1 MLPRVKIKF
10 INGAIGAFQA
20 LEDGTS
26 GLVCTAETVVAET
39 GVTPGFSLGT
49 PILLQKLADLETY
62 GITKEAAYA
71 ETTPKNT
78 LLYQTVAD
86 FYNEAPNGTK
96 LWIIGVADTV
106 KMSEMLDKNE
116 DYAKALLDAA
126 EGAINILF
134 VATAQATGTNE
145 NGLDADVAI
154 AITKGQDLT
163 ETYTEDNF
171 APSIVIIPGFAY
183 NNQATSLRNL
193 STDSNNR
200 VAVMIGGQD
209 SSGNSIGLLAGRL
222 AAIPVHQSI
231 ARVKTGKINTQTNL
245 MFIGLQKANNDIATI
260 LHDKAYI
267 CPRIFTGKAG
277 YYWSDD
283 KLATMATDDY
293 SFIAR
298 RRTIDKAYRI
308 AYATLVEELSDNIAV
323 TADGKIANA
332 VVKAIQTKVERAIW
346 QDMGN
351 AGNLGTDPD
360 NLDDKGVECFIDA
373 NQNIVASGQ
382 LNISLSIRPYGY
394 SKYINLDLG
403 FQTTTTN

>member
-10 INGAIGAFQA
+10 INGALGAFQA

-26 GLVCTAETVVAET
+26 GLVCTAEAVAAET

-106 KMSEMLDKNE
+106 KMSEMLDKTEN
-116 DYAKALLDAA
+116 YAKALLDAA

-134 VATAQATGTNE
+134 VATAQAAGTTSE
-145 NGLDADVAI
+145 GLDADVAA

-183 NNQATSLRNL
+183 NNQETSLRNL

-209 SSGNSIGLLAGRL
+209 SSRNSIGLLAGRL

-245 MFIGLQKANNDIATI
+245 MFIGSHKANNDIATI